1 MDADGMCMCMCME
14 MRDIDI
20 DRQTDRQT
28 HALIHKHINDDEDH
42 EILRHPYC
50 LCYYE
55 KFLLSSEVLL
65 EPYADATSVP

>member
-1 MDADGMCMCMCME
+1 MYVYGNE
-14 MRDIDI
+14 RYTYT
-20 DRQTDRQT
+20 QTDICT

-42 EILRHPYC
+42 
-50 LCYYE
+50 E

>member
-1 MDADGMCMCMCME
+1 MYVYVYGSE
-14 MRDIDI
+14 RYTYT
-20 DRQTDRQT
+20 QTDG
-28 HALIHKHINDDEDH
+28 LIHKHISDDEDY
-42 EILRHPYC
+42 EIMRHPYC